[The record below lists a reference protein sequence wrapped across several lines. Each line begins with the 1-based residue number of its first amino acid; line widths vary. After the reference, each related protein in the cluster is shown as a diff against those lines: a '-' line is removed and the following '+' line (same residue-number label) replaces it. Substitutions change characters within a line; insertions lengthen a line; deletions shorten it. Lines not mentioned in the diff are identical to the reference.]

1 MIKVRVRSGVMVGRM
16 VSRIPGIMSQS
27 YDWPRLAGSL
37 INVIGAVSQFPA
49 AHNDIRDLSLRG
61 GSFIQE

>member
-1 MIKVRVRSGVMVGRM
+1 MVGRM

-37 INVIGAVSQFPA
+37 INVIGAVSRFHA
-49 AHNDIRDLSLRG
+49 ARNHIRDLSLRG